1 MKSRKKQL
9 IFKKREKKQRVE
21 DLPISTKIDI
31 DHLAKILT
39 RQIYEKTFKEKY
51 APVGE
56 VLKLVGAGAFLAA
69 SVAFPTLPQA
79 LKPFLSNSTDK
90 KAWKRFNIHYLKRS
104 LERLEKEKLVE
115 RIIEKDE
122 QIVKIT
128 NAGRRRILRYALDDL
143 EIKKPKVW
151 DGTWRL
157 VSYDLP
163 QGSSEVRN
171 IFRNYLKKWGFYPFH
186 ESVYLHAYPCA
197 REMEFLREYL
207 GLGEYV
213 RIFKVVQ
220 IENDELFR
228 DFFGV

>member
-1 MKSRKKQL
+1 MRKEKKIL
-9 IFKKREKKQRVE
+9 KKREKKQRLE
-21 DLPISTKIDI
+21 DIPLSSKIDI
-31 DHLAKILT
+31 DHLAKVLT
-39 RQIYEKTFKEKY
+39 RQIDQEIFKKKY

-69 SVAFPTLPQA
+69 SVAFPTLPYA

-90 KAWKRFNIHYLKRS
+90 YAWKRFNIRYLKRS

-115 RIIEKDE
+115 RAEEKNE

-128 NAGRRRILRYALDDL
+128 NAGRKRILRYALDDL

-163 QGSSEVRN
+163 QGSSMVRN
-171 IFRNYLKKWGFYPFH
+171 IFRNYLKKWGFYPLH
-186 ESVYLHAYPCA
+186 ESVYLHAYPCG
-197 REMEFLREYL
+197 EELDFLREYL
-207 GLGEYV
+207 GVGDYV
-213 RIFKVVQ
+213 RIFKVVK
-220 IENDELFR
+220 IENDKLFR
-228 DFFGV
+228 EFFGV